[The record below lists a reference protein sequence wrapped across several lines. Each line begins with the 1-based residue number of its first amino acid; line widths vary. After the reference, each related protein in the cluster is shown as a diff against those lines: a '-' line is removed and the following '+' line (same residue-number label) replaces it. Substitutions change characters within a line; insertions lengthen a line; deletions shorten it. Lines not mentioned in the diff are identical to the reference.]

1 MSEKQKYG
9 QIGKC
14 SEHDSFFLKCL
25 KEEDIQEE
33 IFFFFWKKDL
43 LFIKLFFTVI
53 IYVQMLGNKPSVGI
67 NLCSL
72 AENRVCM
79 LTYNSGDYGPKNR
92 DKIWDEDLVRKGKYS
107 VMKKKNVKNHYV

>member
-9 QIGKC
+9 QIGKH
-14 SEHDSFFLKCL
+14 SEHDSFFKCL

-33 IFFFFWKKDL
+33 INVVFFLFFLRNKNYL
-43 LFIKLFFTVI
+43 LFFTVI

-72 AENRVCM
+72 AENSVYV
-79 LTYNSGDYGPKNR
+79 LINNGPKNR
-92 DKIWDEDLVRKGKYS
+92 GKI
-107 VMKKKNVKNHYV
+107 